1 MLRAIDER
9 VTEYVSD
16 LHSEAERVKKAVK
29 DPLFLIKDF
38 YLGSGSVKQRKIH
51 SVLFDGVKV
60 QQKDFR
66 EQALINLNKFCR
78 NIDDSVMCECR
89 SSPTGHYILK
99 FDGVSILRF
108 NIMKKVFS
116 DARIFESEEQLSG
129 TIKDLKNKINS
140 LECDLN
146 KKRNWRKAPL
156 KHLILG
162 NNQYLKNPF
171 VYIKNQL
178 RDTYIGVFKRVWVI
192 ERLNQII
199 KNDEIFIQQ
208 LESQIKD
215 YEDRIV
221 YLRNNKPLW
230 EEKYFFWSQEFKKL
244 GYEEVD
250 KRSSLVY

>member
-1 MLRAIDER
+1 MLRAVDER
-9 VTEYVSD
+9 VIDYVSD
-16 LHSEAERVKKAVK
+16 LQSEAERVKKAVK
-29 DPLFLIKDF
+29 DPLFLMRDF
-38 YLGSGSVKQRKIH
+38 YLSDGSIKQRKLH

-60 QQKDFR
+60 KQMDFR
-66 EQALINLNKFCR
+66 EQVLINLNELFR
-78 NIDDSVMCECR
+78 NIDDSVVCECR
-89 SSPTGHYILK
+89 SSPTGHYVLK
-99 FDGVSILRF
+99 FDGVSVLRF

-116 DARIFESEEQLSG
+116 DARIFESEEQLSR

-140 LECDLN
+140 LDFDLN
-146 KKRNWRKAPL
+146 KKKNWRKAPL

-162 NNQYLKNPF
+162 NNQYFKNPF

-178 RDTYIGVFKRVWVI
+178 RDIYLGVFKRVWVI

-199 KNDEIFIQQ
+199 KNDEIFIHQ

-221 YLRNNKPLW
+221 YLRNNKPVW
-230 EEKYFFWSQEFKKL
+230 GKKYFFWSREFKKL

>member
-1 MLRAIDER
+1 MLRAVDER
-9 VTEYVSD
+9 VIDYVSD
-16 LHSEAERVKKAVK
+16 LQSEAERVKKAVK
-29 DPLFLIKDF
+29 DPLFLMRDF
-38 YLGSGSVKQRKIH
+38 YLSDGSIKQRKLH

-60 QQKDFR
+60 KQMDFR
-66 EQALINLNKFCR
+66 EQVLINLNELFR
-78 NIDDSVMCECR
+78 NIDDSVVCECR
-89 SSPTGHYILK
+89 SSPTGHYVLK
-99 FDGVSILRF
+99 FDGVSVLRF

-116 DARIFESEEQLSG
+116 DARIFESEEQLSR

-140 LECDLN
+140 LDFDLN
-146 KKRNWRKAPL
+146 KKKNWRKAPL

-162 NNQYLKNPF
+162 NNQYFKNPF

-178 RDTYIGVFKRVWVI
+178 RDIYLGVFKRVWVI

-199 KNDEIFIQQ
+199 KNDEIFIHQ

-221 YLRNNKPLW
+221 YLRNNKPVW
-230 EEKYFFWSQEFKKL
+230 GKKYFFWSQEFKKL